1 MIISLFLHMTKA
13 TTAFHFSN
21 IARESSFSN
30 LRSVDQI
37 YHIYITLFDIYT
49 EQTYNPSS
57 LLHITT
63 HDFNIRATYPP
74 QL

>member
-1 MIISLFLHMTKA
+1 MTKA

-30 LRSVDQI
+30 LRSVESQIDIYQI
-37 YHIYITLFDIYT
+37 YQIHIPLFDIYT